1 MYACVGTYTRVC
13 VLCIVEEN
21 TTEVCHRSVDRKRP
35 KKRFFPFPFSRSS
48 SSSSSSSLF
57 RLYILERISSYRYSS
72 SVKIIATSLSAS
84 ILFRRQRFRPDDSVL
99 PRFLVRL
106 ASVPPSCRHVQ
117 VPIILSGSITHPD
130 TTARSFEFARTTRR
144 VHVLVFLAFS
154 SSVP

>member
-1 MYACVGTYTRVC
+1 MCVC
-13 VLCIVEEN
+13 VLCIVEKN
-21 TTEVCHRSVDRKRP
+21 TTELCHRSVDRKRP
-35 KKRFFPFPFSRSS
+35 KKRFFPFPFSCSSSS

-72 SVKIIATSLSAS
+72 SVRLIATSLSAS

-130 TTARSFEFARTTRR
+130 TTARSFELARTTRR